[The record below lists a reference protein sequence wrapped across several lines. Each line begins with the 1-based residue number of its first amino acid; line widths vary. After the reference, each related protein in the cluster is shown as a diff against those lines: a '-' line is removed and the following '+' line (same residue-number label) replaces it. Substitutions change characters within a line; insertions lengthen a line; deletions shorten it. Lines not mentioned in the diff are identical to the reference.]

1 MVKRK
6 LINGDHDLSKP
17 GICLVLRNFKYRQ
30 LSYPIDIKEKIKS
43 KFERKEGIN
52 VSKSC
57 RKVFLKLL
65 ELNDEIELSK
75 KDEYKDI
82 HIKFEE
88 AWNLLEEKVIEKVGR
103 AFGIGVA
110 TAVTI
115 GIIPASEVIIP
126 ALNLEQSFLLRMS
139 LGFSAGIMSGV
150 FGYAFGRDP
159 IGKSI
164 ANRMIPLPPKYFTN
178 R

>member
-88 AWNLLEEKVIEKVGR
+88 AWNLLEEKVIEK
-103 AFGIGVA
+103 GIKKYKKE
-110 TAVTI
+110 I
-115 GIIPASEVIIP
+115 EEEQKKRFYDSGISKFSI
-126 ALNLEQSFLLRMS
+126 LSF
-139 LGFSAGIMSGV
+139 I
-150 FGYAFGRDP
+150 
-159 IGKSI
+159 IGKE
-164 ANRMIPLPPKYFTN
+164 LGVY
-178 R
+178 